1 MEIISKHCRKLIME
15 LLDRYPK
22 WSFFLRWGFS
32 IIAMVCMTVI
42 SFAFAYSLIK

>member
-1 MEIISKHCRKLIME
+1 ME

-32 IIAMVCMTVI
+32 IIAMMCMTVI
-42 SFAFAYSLIK
+42 PFAFAYSLIK